1 MEYEHLLYTV
11 SDQTAIVTLNRP
23 KAWNALCGALNTEL
37 ESAIRRADGDPAVRA
52 IVLTGGPKVFAAG
65 ADVKQMA
72 DATPMTAARTAEQ
85 GQQINEL
92 IESIGLPVIA
102 AVNGMALGGGCELA
116 MACDFR
122 VAGKSAVFGQPEVG
136 LGILPGA
143 GGTQRLA
150 LLAGPAVGRE
160 RGLVGRQLRADEALA
175 CGLVTKVVE
184 NEATLDT
191 ALALAAELCKKPAY
205 ALAQAKYAIVTGQNF
220 GVGCGKLFERQ
231 LFALTFS
238 NSDQVEGMHAFL
250 ERREPRFQNQR

>member
-136 LGILPGA
+136 LGIL
-143 GGTQRLA
+143 
-150 LLAGPAVGRE
+150 AGPAVARE
-160 RGLVGRQLRADEALA
+160 RVLLGRQLRADEALT

-191 ALALAAELCKKPAY
+191 ALALAAEQCKKPAY
-205 ALAQAKYAIVTGQNF
+205 ALAQAKCAIVTGQNF

>member
-1 MEYEHLLYTV
+1 M
-11 SDQTAIVTLNRP
+11 
-23 KAWNALCGALNTEL
+23 
-37 ESAIRRADGDPAVRA
+37 RA

-116 MACDFR
+116 MAAISAWPGKVPYSGSRRWDWASCPAPAAHSAWPFWPDR
-122 VAGKSAVFGQPEVG
+122 AVAREMV
-136 LGILPGA
+136 
-143 GGTQRLA
+143 
-150 LLAGPAVGRE
+150 LL
-160 RGLVGRQLRADEALA
+160 GRQLRADEALT

-205 ALAQAKYAIVTGQNF
+205 ALAQAKCAIVTGQNF

>member
-1 MEYEHLLYTV
+1 
-11 SDQTAIVTLNRP
+11 
-23 KAWNALCGALNTEL
+23 
-37 ESAIRRADGDPAVRA
+37 
-52 IVLTGGPKVFAAG
+52 
-65 ADVKQMA
+65 
-72 DATPMTAARTAEQ
+72 
-85 GQQINEL
+85 
-92 IESIGLPVIA
+92 
-102 AVNGMALGGGCELA
+102 

-150 LLAGPAVGRE
+150 LLAGPAVARE
-160 RGLVGRQLRADEALA
+160 MVLLGRQLRADEALA